1 MVLEQDNHKVV
12 LAVDDQDGLEAITN
26 NDFDVILMDVQ
37 MPIMAGYTAS
47 RIIRNFGQDK
57 PNEQTLPKKLV
68 INLTKRLKGGHIPIV
83 AMTANAMSGDREK
96 CINAGMDDYLT
107 KPFIPEQVASTY
119 GK

>member
-1 MVLEQDNHKVV
+1 MEKEDLENKHLVLHFNIID
-12 LAVDDQDGLEAITN
+12 
-26 NDFDVILMDVQ
+26 
-37 MPIMAGYTAS
+37 TAS

-107 KPFIPEQVASTY
+107 KPFIPEQVASTLQ
-119 GK
+119 KVVSKE